1 MKSKVIIWYNLI
13 SFYKG
18 GESMGQAVRQLDRY
32 SKSEIEECS
41 ELLQYIYMN
50 DDECFVR
57 VLNKI
62 TGKNK
67 VYPTSSLKDPMKL
80 SQVINSFGREDILFS
95 LNPFRTMDR
104 ATRSNLF
111 CINAIPVDVDY
122 KKIKELKGLEPY
134 QVIKLLEMDFFESK
148 IPTPNFVEYGNQIRL
163 IYSVETCYI
172 PKFRD
177 NVVTL
182 ARRISEVFSQELKE
196 YGAEKQNLESYFRI
210 PGSINT
216 KNGAEIKVFSYDD
229 AVIYT
234 LSELQELWLDELPKW
249 YKKRKGRLKA
259 PKKVVKLHNV
269 YSLNCNRLMD
279 FERIQSYLN
288 SIGVTEL
295 RARLCFLYRNYI
307 LIKNK
312 YQNGELKSEDYELA
326 KEEML
331 KFNNNFNEPLRGHII
346 ESATRVVNYRQY
358 LYKNETLI
366 DFLELDYEL
375 CERLGLQSI
384 YKTKTQEE
392 WNRDYYKRNS
402 DKRIETE
409 KKKYQEKLRADG
421 KLTKKE
427 QINIQRQKIKALLEQ
442 GFTQKDISKHL
453 NIPSRTIER
462 RVKELRTLQEIV

>member
-1 MKSKVIIWYNLI
+1 MV
-13 SFYKG
+13 
-18 GESMGQAVRQLDRY
+18 QAVRELDRY

-41 ELLQYIYMN
+41 ELLKYIYVN
-50 DDECFVR
+50 NDECFVR
-57 VLNKI
+57 ILNKT

-80 SQVINSFGREDILFS
+80 RQVINSFGREDILFS

-122 KKIKELKGLEPY
+122 KKIKELKDLEPY

-229 AVIYT
+229 SVRYT

-249 YKKRKGRLKA
+249 YKKRKGRVKA

-279 FERIQSYLN
+279 FEKIQSHLN

-295 RARLCFLYRNYI
+295 RSRLCFLYRNYI

-346 ESATRVVNYRQY
+346 ESATRIVNYRQY

-375 CERLGLQSI
+375 CERLGLESI
-384 YKTKTQEE
+384 YKIKTRQEIE
-392 WNRDYYKRNS
+392 KDYYKRNS
-402 DKRIETE
+402 DDK

-421 KLTKKE
+421 KVSEKE
-427 QINIQRQKIKALLEQ
+427 KLSQRRAKIKDLLAQ
-442 GFTQKDISKHL
+442 GLKQKDICSQLDISKPTYVRDRNFL
-453 NIPSRTIER
+453 
-462 RVKELRTLQEIV
+462 KEQGLI

>member
-1 MKSKVIIWYNLI
+1 MV
-13 SFYKG
+13 
-18 GESMGQAVRQLDRY
+18 QVVRELDRY

-41 ELLQYIYMN
+41 ELLQYIYVN

-57 VLNKI
+57 VLNKT

-80 SQVINSFGREDILFS
+80 RQVINSFGREDILFS

-122 KKIKELKGLEPY
+122 KKIKELKDLEPH

-172 PKFRD
+172 PRFRD

-182 ARRISEVFSQELKE
+182 ARRISEVFSKELKE

-249 YKKRKGRLKA
+249 YKKRKGRVKA

-279 FERIQSYLN
+279 FEKIQSYLN
-288 SIGVTEL
+288 SIGATEL
-295 RARLCFLYRNYI
+295 RARLCFQYRNYT
-307 LIKNK
+307 LIKLK
-312 YQNGELKSEDYELA
+312 YQNGELKTEDYEFA

-366 DFLELDYEL
+366 DFLELDYEI

-384 YKTKTQEE
+384 YKVL
-392 WNRDYYKRNS
+392 
-402 DKRIETE
+402 DKRERNKE
-409 KKKYQEKLRADG
+409 NYKKKLKSEGKMSKKEELEQIREKIKTLRAKG
-421 KLTKKE
+421 FLNKE
-427 QINIQRQKIKALLEQ
+427 ISEQLDIPIKSLERHITYMRKNGLL
-442 GFTQKDISKHL
+442 
-453 NIPSRTIER
+453 
-462 RVKELRTLQEIV
+462 